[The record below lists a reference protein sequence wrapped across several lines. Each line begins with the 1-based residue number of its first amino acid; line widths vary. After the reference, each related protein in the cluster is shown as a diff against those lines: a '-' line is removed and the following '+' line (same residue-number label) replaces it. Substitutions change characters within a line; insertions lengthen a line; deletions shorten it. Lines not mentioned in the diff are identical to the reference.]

1 MTTLNDVPAEI
12 LLEIL
17 SHTGLKTKELW
28 RFLGISKVI
37 YAKVSRL
44 AYRNELRSMYEEV
57 KFSNLPSDQTCER
70 FRSFLRTVVRR
81 PDLAGMVKMVC
92 VAQGWRRDMRGLNEC
107 TKTGRR
113 KGDDKYFLDSGRSI
127 GFHRDSINYK
137 GPPNNRSTCNVRAW
151 RAFSWSIQCHD
162 LSAEIILMLAHLPNL
177 EEFTIDIQTASSNL
191 AWDRLLTSSTHSFTA
206 LKKLVLYGDPLQ
218 ANSTAHGAR
227 DLSFLL
233 SLPSLTYLHICNMD
247 WTTDTL
253 LPTQVRHLSNI
264 KNVILEGCYMSSST
278 FANLADKLHSLDVFR
293 FSAPK
298 SARKQTD
305 LNTLTFS
312 HFLHN
317 HRSTLKELEIEFS
330 LLLSSRKIQQ
340 ALGPLTSF
348 ACLHTLTI
356 EHEGLMGPY
365 NINDN
370 TLMSL
375 NMEDFLPSSI
385 QHLTIWKPVVREF
398 YSHMHRFATVC
409 SREMD
414 RFPALRT
421 VEVRTD
427 TGQIPN
433 SLRDEFRS
441 IGVDIVVKAL

>member
-1 MTTLNDVPAEI
+1 MTTLNDLPPEL

-28 RFLGISKVI
+28 RFLGISNVV

-44 AYRNELRSMYEEV
+44 AYRNELRLMYEQA
-57 KFSNLPSDQTCER
+57 KFNSLPSDQTCVR

-81 PDLAGMVKMVC
+81 PDLAGMVKMVNI
-92 VAQGWRRDMRGLNEC
+92 AQGWRRDMRGLNDC
-107 TKTGRR
+107 TKAGRR
-113 KGDDKYFLDSGRSI
+113 KGDEKYFLDAGRSI
-127 GFHRDSINYK
+127 GFHSDSINYR
-137 GPPNNRSTCNVRAW
+137 GPTDNRSTCNVRAW

-177 EEFTIDIQTASSNL
+177 EEFIIDIQTASSNL
-191 AWDRLLTSSTHSFTA
+191 KWDRLLTSSTHSFTA
-206 LKKLVLYGDPLQ
+206 LKKLTLFGDPLQ
-218 ANSTAHGAR
+218 ANSTVHGAK
-227 DLSFLL
+227 DISFLL
-233 SLPSLTYLHICNMD
+233 SSPSLTYLHICNMD

-253 LPTQVRHLSNI
+253 LPTRAGRLSNI
-264 KNVILEGCYMSSST
+264 KTVILDECYMSSTT
-278 FANLADKLHSLDVFR
+278 FANLTDRLHSLDTFC

-305 LNTLTFS
+305 LNTLVFS
-312 HFLHN
+312 NFLHN
-317 HRSTLKELEIEFS
+317 HRNTLKELTIEFG

-348 ACLHTLTI
+348 TCLHTLTI

-365 NINDN
+365 KNNDN

-385 QHLTIWKPVVREF
+385 RHLKVCKPAVNEF
-398 YSHMHRFATVC
+398 YSHMHRFAASC
-409 SREMD
+409 SREGN
-414 RFPALRT
+414 RFPVLST

-427 TGQIPN
+427 TGPVPN
-433 SLRDEFRS
+433 SLRDKFHS
-441 IGVDIVVKAL
+441 IGVDIVMKAL